1 VVSYA
6 VAAPAEHVVD
16 GVSGR
21 LVAPGDADAF
31 VAAAASLAMAVA
43 SLEPMR
49 AAALAAARRASWP
62 EVLTRFERHLEATL
76 HALETPP
83 GRIALVA

>member
-1 VVSYA
+1 M
-6 VAAPAEHVVD
+6 
-16 GVSGR
+16 
-21 LVAPGDADAF
+21 AD
-31 VAAAASLAMAVA
+31 A